1 MSDTYQ
7 ERKYPEKS
15 WSISKMKTLE
25 NCERDYYYTYYGS
38 HNGWIYT
45 STYEQKIAWRLKKLS
60 NLWMCFGDVVHRE
73 IKGIINICKKDK
85 TKFMNATRFNE
96 IILNKLRNIIR
107 ESIQK
112 YNTKEW
118 DEYPKGIMLQEYYYG
133 EKISKQIGNELKERL
148 SQCVNNF
155 YVSKTFEEIL
165 NKDTVIIENDEDIFS
180 SINYEGLKVYSKID
194 LLYKDYEGYYVI
206 VDWKTGKISNSDKE
220 QLLVYA
226 WYVMEQYGVHYSRIK
241 GRIEYLL
248 DGYAEEILFKL
259 EDIEYIKSKVLNDL
273 KIINYYLDD
282 INLNK
287 AKKKEEFQKT
297 FKTYKCANC
306 KFRMLCEDDSV

>member
-1 MSDTYQ
+1 
-7 ERKYPEKS
+7 
-15 WSISKMKTLE
+15 
-25 NCERDYYYTYYGS
+25 
-38 HNGWIYT
+38 
-45 STYEQKIAWRLKKLS
+45 
-60 NLWMCFGDVVHRE
+60 MCFGDVVHRE

-96 IILNKLRNIIR
+96 ITLNKLRNIIR

-133 EKISKQIGNELKERL
+133 DKISKQIGDELKERL
-148 SQCVNNF
+148 IKCVNNF

-165 NKDTVIIENDEDIFS
+165 KEETIIIENDEDIFS

-194 LLYKDYEGYYVI
+194 LLYKDYDGYYVI
-206 VDWKTGKISNSDKE
+206 VDWKTGKISDGDKE

-226 WYVMEQYGVHYSRIK
+226 WYVMEKYGVHYSRIK

-248 DGYAEEILFKL
+248 DGHVEEILFKL
-259 EDIEYIKSKVLNDL
+259 DDIEYIKSKVLNDL

-282 INLNK
+282 ISLNK

-306 KFRMLCEDDSV
+306 KFRMLCKDDSV